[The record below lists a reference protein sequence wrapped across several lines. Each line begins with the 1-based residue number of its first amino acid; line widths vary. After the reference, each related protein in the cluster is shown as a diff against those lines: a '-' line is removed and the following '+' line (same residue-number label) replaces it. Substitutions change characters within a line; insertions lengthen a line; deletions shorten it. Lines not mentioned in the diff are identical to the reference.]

1 MPGTMTVMR
10 RLLPL
15 SLGLLPLV
23 ACAPAPAQSQPV
35 RPAAVAA
42 PADPGFRAAFAPE
55 GVAWVSGGRAC
66 VARVP
71 SYRVS
76 CPNLPPAVD
85 VGWNG
90 GDAWAA
96 VPGLGA
102 VITLDRAAQTAQVG
116 RVVALSNTRAYR
128 EDGTAVTYAGA
139 AARGVIGAPSAA
151 ITGGGGQDYVLL
163 GGKLLRVADG
173 AVLETS
179 AGPYLRA
186 TPTGVTSADVPGV
199 TTDFGTYRLANGE
212 LQRLDT
218 AGGVVGRVPHGPGRI
233 GLVGGD
239 VVTVSPQ
246 GGVRVFGVDLRE
258 R

>member
-1 MPGTMTVMR
+1 MR

-23 ACAPAPAQSQPV
+23 ACAPAPAQSQSLSQSQPAS
-35 RPAAVAA
+35 PAAVAA
-42 PADPGFRAAFAPE
+42 PADPSFRAAFAPG

-71 SYRVS
+71 SYRVT

-102 VITLDRAAQTAQVG
+102 VITLDRAAQTVQVG

-151 ITGGGGQDYVLL
+151 ITGGDGQDYVLL
-163 GGKLLRVADG
+163 GGKLLRVTDS
-173 AVLETS
+173 AVLENG
-179 AGPYLRA
+179 AGPYLRT
-186 TPTGVTSADVPGV
+186 TPTGAKSADVPGV
-199 TTDFGTYRLANGE
+199 TTDFGSYRLVGGE
-212 LQRLDT
+212 LQRLDA
-218 AGGVVGRVPHGPGRI
+218 AGGVVGRLPHGPGRV
-233 GLVGGD
+233 GLVSGN

-246 GGVRVFGVDLRE
+246 GQVRAFSLDLRE

>member
-1 MPGTMTVMR
+1 MR

-23 ACAPAPAQSQPV
+23 ACTPAPAQSQAQPA
-35 RPAAVAA
+35 RPAAIAA

-76 CPNLPPAVD
+76 CPRLPPAVD

-96 VPGLGA
+96 IPGLGA
-102 VITLDRAAQTAQVG
+102 VITLDRAAQTVQVG
-116 RVVALSNTRAYR
+116 RVVALSGTRAYR
-128 EDGTAVTYAGA
+128 EDGSAVNYAGVA
-139 AARGVIGAPSAA
+139 VQGVIGAPSAA
-151 ITGGGGQDYVLL
+151 ITGGDGQDYVLL
-163 GGKLLRVADG
+163 GGKLLRVQGG
-173 AVLETS
+173 AVLETG
-179 AGPYLRA
+179 AGPYLRFG
-186 TPTGVTSADVPGV
+186 PTGAQSADVPGV
-199 TTDFGTYRLANGE
+199 NTDFGSYRLANGE

-218 AGGVVGRVPHGPGRI
+218 AGGVVGRVPHGSGRV

-246 GGVRVFGVDLRE
+246 GGVRVFGLDLRE
-258 R
+258 RG